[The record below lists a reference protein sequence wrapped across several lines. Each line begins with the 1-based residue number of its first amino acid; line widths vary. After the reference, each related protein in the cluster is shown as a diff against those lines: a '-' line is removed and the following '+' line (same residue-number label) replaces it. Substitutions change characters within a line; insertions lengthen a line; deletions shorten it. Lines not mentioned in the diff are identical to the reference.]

1 MVKRGKGK
9 LSSQEKLTAK
19 HPIIAE
25 KISKSLKESVKE
37 GSFASAMNGLGTSY
51 LAPFALALNAT
62 SSQIGVM
69 NALVSLLPAFVQLKA
84 SRFIEKYSRK
94 KIAVFFTALQALMFI
109 PIIFTSY
116 LFFRGT
122 PGTVWILIG
131 FVVLFYIFGAAAG
144 PAWFSWMGSLVPE
157 DGRGKYFSKR
167 NRITGFFGLITM
179 LTGGLLLDRF
189 ETTGY
194 ILVGF
199 GLLFVLAMMARL
211 ISSFLFTRHY
221 EPRLKIH
228 KKDYF
233 SFWQFLKS
241 GRDTPFGKFTIFTT
255 LMRISTNIAG
265 PFFAVYMLRD
275 LGLSYTWFMAITVS
289 GIIFH
294 LVFYPLLGKVS
305 DKYGNI
311 EILKFSCILM
321 AIVPFLWLVSKNPF
335 YLISVPQVVGGFA
348 WAGFWLTT
356 SNYIYDSVKQEKR
369 GLGIAY
375 YNLLNGMGLFLGA
388 GIGAGIALLN
398 ISFMNKMLFIFLISG
413 FARLLIILIRGKK
426 LKEVRHVKKFSYNFI
441 IREFHP
447 AQGIIKEIH
456 HLNHLKSKIEHY
468 I

>member
-1 MVKRGKGK
+1 M
-9 LSSQEKLTAK
+9 
-19 HPIIAE
+19 
-25 KISKSLKESVKE
+25 
-37 GSFASAMNGLGTSY
+37 
-51 LAPFALALNAT
+51 
-62 SSQIGVM
+62 
-69 NALVSLLPAFVQLKA
+69 
-84 SRFIEKYSRK
+84 SRK
-94 KIAVFFTALQALMFI
+94 IICGLCIFIFIFCLQSSVTD
-109 PIIFTSY
+109 PIKEI
-116 LFFRGT
+116 
-122 PGTVWILIG
+122 
-131 FVVLFYIFGAAAG
+131 
-144 PAWFSWMGSLVPE
+144 
-157 DGRGKYFSKR
+157 
-167 NRITGFFGLITM
+167 RI
-179 LTGGLLLDRF
+179 
-189 ETTGY
+189 
-194 ILVGF
+194 
-199 GLLFVLAMMARL
+199 
-211 ISSFLFTRHY
+211 
-221 EPRLKIH
+221 
-228 KKDYF
+228 